1 MSEANGEYPPV
12 SGSARLEQAACK
24 VLCVWA
30 KDQRTPE
37 EWIAALSD
45 LWASVHE
52 YRASLGWWNCQK
64 HGKTASRCT
73 CGAATA
79 YVQNDSMR
87 VL

>member
-1 MSEANGEYPPV
+1 MTDSE
-12 SGSARLEQAACK
+12 RLEQAASK

-30 KDQRTPE
+30 NDKRTPE

-45 LWASVHE
+45 LWAAVHE

-64 HGKTASRCT
+64 HGKTAHQCT

-79 YVQNDSMR
+79 YVQNAGLDRTSESNPKPER
-87 VL
+87 

>member
-1 MSEANGEYPPV
+1 MSGSEYAPP
-12 SGSARLEQAACK
+12 SGSARLEKAACR

-37 EWIAALSD
+37 EWVAALSD

-52 YRASLGWWNCQK
+52 YRAGLGWWNCQK
-64 HGKTASRCT
+64 HGQTPERCT

-79 YVQNDSMR
+79 YVQNAEADR
-87 VL
+87 P